1 MASAPALPSP
11 RGFLTDTGWTGHL
24 SMLGLAALAVL
35 ALFWRDAADM
45 PRIWWEA
52 STYNHCMLIPFIVG
66 WLVMQRKDEVA
77 QLTPSVWLPGLFCVA
92 GGGLIWSL
100 GQASGIALFRHAGL
114 VLMLQ
119 SLVLTLLGRDVTKGL
134 LFPLFY
140 LSFMVPAGEELVP
153 YLQTIT
159 AKMCMIILAIL
170 QVPAHIEGIFITTPN
185 GYFEVAEACSGV
197 KFLVAMVA
205 YGTLVANVCF
215 KSWPRRAAFM
225 ALSVLIPI
233 LANGMRAA
241 GTIYVAYLTTP
252 SAAEGFDHV
261 IYGWFFFAFVMALTM
276 AIGWRFFDRK
286 IDDPWIGSLGTDH
299 TPSAQPAMLR
309 TPVLASVLAIGLAT
323 IPIAWNAQS
332 ETLGRIA
339 MPNRIDLPPIK
350 GWARVPI
357 NDAAWS
363 PHYKGTD
370 HQLLGRYR
378 NASGQ
383 TVDLAIVLFAW
394 QEEQRE
400 LAGFEQGA
408 ASPEGGA
415 WIWSSYG
422 KPLRGGKF
430 EQIVGSGPTT
440 REVVTFY
447 RLNKVTTGDAGQ
459 VKLETL
465 KARLTGGDQAAAA
478 VLVSAVDRK
487 DAPARAAMD
496 AFLGDLGDP
505 GALADMLIGQ
515 ARGTQVAGVSP

>member
-1 MASAPALPSP
+1 MASAHALPSP
-11 RGFLTDTGWTGHL
+11 RGVFTDTGWTGHL
-24 SMLGLAALAVL
+24 TMLGLSALAVL
-35 ALFWRDAADM
+35 ALFWRDAVDM

-52 STYNHCMLIPFIVG
+52 STYNHCMLIPLIVG

-77 QLTPSVWLPGLFCVA
+77 KLTPSVWLPGLICVA
-92 GGGLIWSL
+92 GGGLVWSL

-119 SLVLTLLGRDVTKGL
+119 SLVLTLLGRDVTKGV

-215 KSWPRRAAFM
+215 KSWPRRAAFI

-233 LANGMRAA
+233 LANGLRAA

-276 AIGWRFFDRK
+276 AIGWKFFDRK
-286 IDDPWIGSLGTDH
+286 IDDPWLDDLVQS
-299 TPSAQPAMLR
+299 SAKPAVLR
-309 TPVLASVLAIGLAT
+309 TPILASVLALGLALL
-323 IPIAWNAQS
+323 PIAWNSQS
-332 ETLGRIA
+332 EAQGRIP
-339 MPNRIDLPPIK
+339 MPHTIALPEVNGWTRIPIVDAP
-350 GWARVPI
+350 WA
-357 NDAAWS
+357 
-363 PHYKGTD
+363 PHYKGAD
-370 HQLLGRYR
+370 HTLLGRYR
-378 NASGQ
+378 NAKGQ
-383 TVDLAIVLFAW
+383 IVDLSIVLFAW

-415 WIWSSYG
+415 WIWSAYTQ
-422 KPLRGGKF
+422 PIRGGKT
-430 EQIVGSGPTT
+430 EQIVGSGPVT
-440 REVVTFY
+440 REVVTLY
-447 RLNKVTTGDAGQ
+447 RLNAVTTGDAGQ

-465 KARLTGGDQAAAA
+465 KARLMGGDQAAAA
-478 VLVSAVDRK
+478 VLVSSVDLK
-487 DAPARAAMD
+487 NAPSRAAME
-496 AFLGDLGDP
+496 AFLADLGDP
-505 GALADMLIGQ
+505 GAVADQLMAQ
-515 ARGTQVAGVSP
+515 ARGKPQQTAAR

>member
-1 MASAPALPSP
+1 MM
-11 RGFLTDTGWTGHL
+11 TDKGWAGHL
-24 SMLGLAALAVL
+24 GVL
-35 ALFWRDAADM
+35 ALSVFVFLGIFWRDAIDM

-66 WLVMQRKDEVA
+66 WLIAQRKDEVA
-77 QLTPSVWLPGLFCVA
+77 KLVPSVWLPGLMCVA
-92 GGGLIWSL
+92 GGASVWFL
-100 GQASGIALFRHAGL
+100 GQASGIALLRHAGL

-119 SLVLTLLGRDVTKGL
+119 SLVLTILGKDVTRGL

-159 AKMCMIILAIL
+159 AKMCMIILYIM

-215 KSWPRRAAFM
+215 NSWPRRIAFI
-225 ALSVLIPI
+225 ALSVIIPI
-233 LANGMRAA
+233 FANGLRAA
-241 GTIYVAYLTTP
+241 GTIYVAFLTSP

-276 AIGWRFFDRK
+276 AIGWKFFDRK
-286 IDDPWIGSLGTDH
+286 IDDPWLSTFAA
-299 TPSAQPAMLR
+299 SKPAVFK
-309 TPVLASVLAIGLAT
+309 TPVLASVLALGVAL
-323 IPIAWNAQS
+323 IPVGWTMRS
-332 ETLGRIA
+332 EALGRVA
-339 MPNRIDLPPIK
+339 MPNAITLPDVPGWSRIPI
-350 GWARVPI
+350 V
-357 NDAAWS
+357 DAAWS
-363 PHYKGTD
+363 PHYKGAD
-370 HQLLGRYR
+370 HHLLGRYR
-378 NASGQ
+378 NAKGQ
-383 TVDLAIVLFAW
+383 TVDLAIVLYAW

-415 WIWSSYG
+415 WIWSAYR
-422 KPLRGGKF
+422 PALQGGKS
-430 EQIVGSGPTT
+430 EQIVGSGPVT

-447 RLNKVTTGDAGQ
+447 RLNAMTTGDAGQ

-465 KARLTGGDQAAAA
+465 KARLWGSDQAASA
-478 VLVSAVDRK
+478 VLVSAVERK
-487 DAPARAAMD
+487 DAPARDAMA
-496 AFLGDLGDP
+496 AFLKSLGNP
-505 GALADMLIGQ
+505 GQLADRLVAT
-515 ARGTQVAGVSP
+515 ARRTQR